1 MGEQQKNKAIYTSI
15 DMNIKVIKHTGIGLM
30 LFCLSFSASAQQDP
44 SFTQYMFNT
53 MTINPAYA
61 GTRNVLSASLLHRS
75 QWIGID
81 GAPETQTLS
90 VHSPFRDGQMGL
102 GLNIVHDRIGPATTT
117 NFNANYSY
125 IIPVDRYT
133 SLSLGVS
140 AGADIF
146 DINFSDLNIFDPT
159 DPNFQND
166 VESRLSPQVGLGAM
180 LYNDRY
186 YVSLSV
192 PKLLTTKFYDDD
204 LGAASVA
211 RQRLHYYLTAGYV
224 FDINENVKLKPSI
237 LTRFVSGS
245 PVRMD
250 LSANFLI
257 YDKFSVGGAYRLSSA
272 FSVLSTYQISDAF
285 LVGFSYDRD
294 TSELVTFNDGS
305 FEIFL
310 RYELFRKYKKM
321 YTPRFF

>member
-1 MGEQQKNKAIYTSI
+1 MH
-15 DMNIKVIKHTGIGLM
+15 IKVIKHIGILM
-30 LFCLSFSASAQQDP
+30 ILLCMSFNSSAQQDP

-61 GTRNVLSASLLHRS
+61 GTRNVLSASILHRS
-75 QWIGID
+75 QWLGID

-90 VHSPFRDGQMGL
+90 VHSPFRDGQMGI
-102 GLNIVHDRIGPATTT
+102 GLNVVHDRIGPATTT
-117 NFNANYSY
+117 RFNGNYSY
-125 IIPVDRYT
+125 ILPVDRYT

-166 VESRLSPQVGLGAM
+166 VQTRISPQVGLGAM
-180 LYNDRY
+180 LYNDIY

-192 PKLLTTKFYDDD
+192 PKLLRTKYYDDD
-204 LGAASVA
+204 QGASSVA
-211 RQRLHYYLTAGYV
+211 RERLHYYLTAGYV

-237 LTRFVSGS
+237 LTRVVSGA
-245 PVRMD
+245 PLRVD

-257 YDKFSVGGAYRLSSA
+257 NDKFSLGGAYRLSSA
-272 FSVLSTYQISDAF
+272 FSVLSTYQISDTF
-285 LVGFSYDRD
+285 MVGFSYDRD

-305 FEIFL
+305 FEIFF
-310 RYELFRKYKKM
+310 RYELFKRYKKM

>member
-1 MGEQQKNKAIYTSI
+1 MH
-15 DMNIKVIKHTGIGLM
+15 IKVIKHIGILM
-30 LFCLSFSASAQQDP
+30 ILLLLSFKSIAQQDP

-75 QWIGID
+75 QWLGID

-90 VHSPFRDGQMGL
+90 VHSPIRDGQMGL
-102 GLNIVHDRIGPATTT
+102 GLNIVHDKIGPATTT
-117 NFNANYSY
+117 RFNGNYSY
-125 IIPVDRYT
+125 ILPIDRYT

-146 DINFSDLNIFDPT
+146 DINFSELNIFDPT

-166 VESRLSPQVGLGAM
+166 VETKLSPQVGLGAM
-180 LYNDRY
+180 LYNDIY
-186 YVSLSV
+186 YV
-192 PKLLTTKFYDDD
+192 
-204 LGAASVA
+204 
-211 RQRLHYYLTAGYV
+211 TAGYV
-224 FDINENVKLKPSI
+224 FDINDNVKLKPSI

-245 PVRMD
+245 PVRLD

-257 YDKFSVGGAYRLSSA
+257 NDKFSLGGAYRLSSA
-272 FSVLSTYQISDAF
+272 YSVLSTYQISDAF
-285 LVGFSYDRD
+285 LIGFSYDRD
-294 TSELVTFNDGS
+294 TSELVNFNDGS
-305 FEIFL
+305 FEIFF
-310 RYELFRKYKKM
+310 RYELFKRYKKM